1 MDLAARRRRVMRG
14 RRAFTLIELL
24 VVIAIVAILAALL
37 LPALSRAKESGRRTA
52 CASNLRQLHLAL
64 RVYVDE
70 HEGLFPPRLLLQQWP
85 SQLVDYYQEL
95 NVLRCPTESLA
106 AGNGNPHE
114 ADLAPRSYILS
125 LFGDYFS
132 ATLSAEEYKRF
143 FKGTYTVSMPESALA
158 LPAEIILFGEK
169 KSGRNEFLVDLNNNT
184 LSSVVEVTAQGR
196 HHAVEGKPRS
206 GGANHAYADG
216 SVRYS
221 QFGRSLCPINEWA
234 VTGAGRTNLAI
245 CIYR

>member
-1 MDLAARRRRVMRG
+1 MSG

-52 CASNLRQLHLAL
+52 CINNLRQLDLAL

-70 HEGLFPPRLLLQQWP
+70 HEGFFTPRMLLRQWP
-85 SQLVDYYQEL
+85 SQLIDYYQEL
-95 NVLRCPTESLA
+95 NVLRCPTENLA
-106 AGNGNPHE
+106 AGNGNRDE
-114 ADLAPRSYILS
+114 ADLAPRSYLLN

-132 ATLSAEEYKRF
+132 ATLSSDDYRRF
-143 FKGTYTVSMPESALA
+143 FKGTYTVSMPESALSA
-158 LPAEIILFGEK
+158 PSELILFGEK
-169 KSGRNEFLVDLNNNT
+169 KSGRGEFFVDLNNNT
-184 LSSVVEVTAQGR
+184 LSSVIEVTEQGR
-196 HHAVEGKPRS
+196 HNAVPGNPRS

-234 VTGAGRTNLAI
+234 VTEAGRTNLAI